1 MFAGAAEVDVRA
13 KRKPF
18 RLAPMALHSR
28 LPENPSCTETILN
41 RSINEALSSGATQ
54 QSIGGM
60 PQNR

>member
-13 KRKPF
+13 KWKPF
-18 RLAPMALHSR
+18 RLAPMALHGR
-28 LPENPSCTETILN
+28 LPENPNCTETILN
-41 RSINEALSSGATQ
+41 RPISEALSSQATQ